1 MQSLLSLLC
10 LLADRYGKGW
20 GEDKQKNYFI
30 FLIGKKASGKL
41 LTMQLKVF
49 GTSRDLIL
57 IQNIKYIG

>member
-41 LTMQLKVF
+41 STMQLKVSDTF
-49 GTSRDLIL
+49 RNSIL
-57 IQNIKYIG
+57 IQNTT